1 MAGVGRRFEGQWRGG
16 GLDGDKRI
24 GLFKNIER
32 HFEAQRKTTKE
43 MCIRDREYADEYYN
57 ESPRANPREAA
68 AYEKA
73 QHAARDKVNSRAS
86 RSAMSQSGEWKI

>member
-1 MAGVGRRFEGQWRGG
+1 MKGEEEVVEGVEERGG
-16 GLDGDKRI
+16 GEAAADLDYDREEANDWKR
-24 GLFKNIER
+24 G
-32 HFEAQRKTTKE
+32 EAGGE
-43 MCIRDREYADEYYN
+43 NREYADEYYN

-86 RSAMSQSGEWKI
+86 RSAMSQSGEWKL